1 MIKNV
6 IFDCDSTVTHAEGI
20 DLLADMNN
28 VWEEVSSLTHMSM
41 ERSSLSLDIYEKRLQ
56 LVNPTLEQVQDL
68 GDLYIANLAR
78 DAKEVIRLLHDA
90 GRNIFMV
97 TGALQPAVN
106 YLAQY
111 LGVDY
116 RNVFSVEIY
125 FNQAGEYEGF
135 DKSSPLVAKG
145 GKSRIVKQIK
155 EEHGSSALIGDGSN
169 DIEAMS
175 IVDLFIGYGGAVKRK
190 KVFDASEIYIECN
203 SFAPLIPLLM
213 EENELEEY
221 TKGSF
226 KELIEHGVAL
236 LSDSVVKKA

>member
-111 LGVDY
+111 LGIDY
-116 RNVFSVEIY
+116 RHVFSVEIY

-155 EEHGSSALIGDGSN
+155 DDHGSSALIGDGSN

-175 IVDLFIGYGGAVKRK
+175 DVDLFIGYGGAVKRE

-213 EENELEEY
+213 EENELEQY
-221 TKGSF
+221 TKGTF

>member
-28 VWEEVSSLTHMSM
+28 VWEEVSSMTHMSM

-78 DAKEVIRLLHDA
+78 DAKEVISLLGEA
-90 GRNIFMV
+90 GRNIFLV

-106 YLAQY
+106 YLAHY
-111 LGVDY
+111 LGIDY
-116 RNVFSVEIY
+116 KNVFSVEIY

-145 GKSRIVKQIK
+145 GKSRVVKQIK
-155 EEHGSSALIGDGSN
+155 EDHGSTVLIGDGSN

-175 IVDLFIGYGGAVKRK
+175 EVDLFIGYGGAVKRK
-190 KVFDASEIYIECN
+190 KVLDASEIYIECN

-213 EENELEEY
+213 EESELEQF
-221 TKGSF
+221 TKGTSR
-226 KELIEHGVAL
+226 ELIEHGIAL

>member
-28 VWEEVSSLTHMSM
+28 VWEEVSSMTHMSM

-78 DAKEVIRLLHDA
+78 DAKEVISLLGEA
-90 GRNIFMV
+90 GRNIFLV

-106 YLAQY
+106 YLAHY
-111 LGVDY
+111 LGIDY
-116 RNVFSVEIY
+116 KNVFSVEIY
-125 FNQAGEYEGF
+125 FNHAGEYEGF

-145 GKSRIVKQIK
+145 GKSRIARQIK
-155 EEHGSSALIGDGSN
+155 EDHGSTVLIGDGSN

-175 IVDLFIGYGGAVKRK
+175 EVDLFIGYGGAVKRK
-190 KVFDASEIYIECN
+190 KVLDASEIYIECN

-213 EENELEEY
+213 EENELEQY
-221 TKGSF
+221 TKGTF
-226 KELIEHGVAL
+226 KELIEHGIAL

>member
-41 ERSSLSLDIYEKRLQ
+41 ERSSLSIDIYEKRLQ

-78 DAKEVIRLLHDA
+78 DAKEVISLLGEA
-90 GRNIFMV
+90 GRNIFLV

-106 YLAQY
+106 YLAHY
-111 LGVDY
+111 LGIDY
-116 RNVFSVEIY
+116 KNVFSVEIY
-125 FNQAGEYEGF
+125 FNHAGEYEGF

-145 GKSRIVKQIK
+145 GKSRIARQIK
-155 EEHGSSALIGDGSN
+155 EDHGSTVLIGDGSN

-175 IVDLFIGYGGAVKRK
+175 EVDLFIGYGGAVKRK
-190 KVFDASEIYIECN
+190 KVLDASEIYIECN

-213 EENELEEY
+213 EESELEQF
-221 TKGSF
+221 TKGTSR
-226 KELIEHGVAL
+226 ELIEHGIAL

>member
-1 MIKNV
+1 MIRNV

-106 YLAQY
+106 YLAHY
-111 LGVDY
+111 LGIDY

-125 FNQAGEYEGF
+125 FNQAGEYVGF

-155 EEHGSSALIGDGSN
+155 DDHGSSALIGDGSN
-169 DIEAMS
+169 DIEAMTD
-175 IVDLFIGYGGAVKRK
+175 VDLFIGYGGAVKRK
-190 KVFDASEIYIECN
+190 KVLDASEIYIECN

-213 EENELEEY
+213 EENELEQY
-221 TKGSF
+221 TKGTF